1 MIEKIS
7 KLDRRII
14 FLFIAIGLVVPL
26 LRPTAL
32 PIKISPSVQKVY
44 DTIENIPE
52 GSKVLFSFDYG
63 PSTLPEVGG
72 AAEAVL
78 KHLFKKNIKVVAI
91 TLWGEGAPIGDEV
104 MGRISKEM
112 GKIEEEDWIYL
123 GFKFGG
129 PTGSAVIEPMGT
141 DFKSVFP
148 VTRQTKDKP
157 SRPTR
162 DVALLKDVKN
172 YDDFKAI
179 ITFSAGVPGIKEYIQ
194 MANSRY
200 KIVVT
205 GGCSKVTA
213 PELFPLLN
221 SGQLSGFI
229 PGVVGGAQY
238 EKLMGYQGDAHKYVF
253 AQSVVH
259 IIIISFIVLG
269 NIMFFLSKKTK
280 EANTQNEFNGY

>member
-1 MIEKIS
+1 MIEKIA

-14 FLFIAIGLVVPL
+14 FLSIAVALVLSLVYPV
-26 LRPTAL
+26 TL
-32 PIKISPSVQKVY
+32 PITVSPPVQKVY

-63 PSTLPEVGG
+63 PSTSPEVGG

-78 KHLFKKNIKVVAI
+78 KHLFKKNIRVIAI
-91 TLWGEGAPIGDEV
+91 TLWDEGAPIGDEV
-104 MGRISKEM
+104 MNRVSKEM

-129 PTGSAVIEPMGT
+129 PTGSAVIEPMGI
-141 DFKSVFP
+141 DFKTVFP
-148 VTRQTKDKP
+148 YTRKTKNKP
-157 SRPTR
+157 QMATNEITM
-162 DVALLKDVKN
+162 LKDVKN

-179 ITFSAGVPGIKEYIQ
+179 VTFSAGVPGIKEYIQ

-200 KIVVT
+200 KITVT
-205 GGCSKVTA
+205 GGCSKVTT

-221 SGQLSGFI
+221 SGQLSGVI
-229 PGVVGGAQY
+229 PGVIGGAQY
-238 EKLMGYQGDAHKYVF
+238 EKLMGYKGIAHKYVF

-259 IIIISFIVLG
+259 LTIISFIILG
-269 NIMFFLSKKTK
+269 NIMFFCQKRWVRK
-280 EANTQNEFNGY
+280 